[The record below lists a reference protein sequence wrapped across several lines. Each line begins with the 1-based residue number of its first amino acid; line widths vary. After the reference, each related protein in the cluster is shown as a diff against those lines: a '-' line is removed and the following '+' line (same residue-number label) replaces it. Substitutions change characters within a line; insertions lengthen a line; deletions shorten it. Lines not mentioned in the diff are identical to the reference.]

1 MKVIPETYRVNYIG
15 CQCLYCIVLSYVFMT
30 GLICFLFNQLMYLI
44 IDIPFSF
51 LIQIILYTVQ
61 LNLVISKFTGLLQ
74 NFELSEIRLKGS
86 KGLCKTANVFLF
98 LVQQ

>member
-15 CQCLYCIVLSYVFMT
+15 CLRLYCIVLSYVFMP

-44 IDIPFSF
+44 IDIPFSL

-61 LNLVISKFTGLLQ
+61 LNLSRYLEVHGIVAKFRVIRNST
-74 NFELSEIRLKGS
+74 
-86 KGLCKTANVFLF
+86 
-98 LVQQ
+98 